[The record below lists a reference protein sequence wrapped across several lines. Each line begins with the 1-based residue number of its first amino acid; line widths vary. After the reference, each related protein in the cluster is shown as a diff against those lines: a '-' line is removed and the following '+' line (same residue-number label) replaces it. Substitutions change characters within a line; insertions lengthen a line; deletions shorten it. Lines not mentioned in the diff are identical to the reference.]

1 MEHSKDSGGSRDT
14 RGGVSQ
20 DATPRKKSR
29 QSQRTQRS
37 DDSGQPINERNS
49 RLAGVVGKNI
59 SEIVRMRVDEERS
72 KGFQERLADI
82 LTLFSGSMVF
92 VYVHAIW
99 FGVWIVFNMGW
110 LGGKPFD
117 PFPFSLL
124 TLIVSLEAIF
134 LSTFVLISQNHA
146 GAIADKRADLDLQI
160 NLLSEHEITRLL
172 RLMDAV
178 ADHLGV
184 DIEKKPDHHELM
196 RDVGAKDVLKEIESR
211 EGVAAQVSKKKRG
224 RPPRSLTD

>member
-1 MEHSKDSGGSRDT
+1 MSTSD
-14 RGGVSQ
+14 
-20 DATPRKKSR
+20 
-29 QSQRTQRS
+29 RS
-37 DDSGQPINERNS
+37 DDSISPGGDANKQLADVIGQ
-49 RLAGVVGKNI
+49 NI
-59 SEIVRMRVDEERS
+59 SEICRMRAAEERK
-72 KGFQERLADI
+72 KGLQERLADS
-82 LTLFSGSMVF
+82 LTMFSGSMVF

-99 FGVWIVFNMGW
+99 FGIWILFNIGW

-146 GAIADKRADLDLQI
+146 GVVADKRADLDLQI

-172 RLMDAV
+172 RLVDAV

-184 DIEKKPDHHELM
+184 DVEKKSDHDELKK
-196 RDVGAKDVLKEIESR
+196 DVGAKQVLEEIEAR
-211 EGVAAQVSKKKRG
+211 ESSEGIKKKTG
-224 RPPRSLTD
+224 

>member
-1 MEHSKDSGGSRDT
+1 MSSSH
-14 RGGVSQ
+14 
-20 DATPRKKSR
+20 
-29 QSQRTQRS
+29 RS
-37 DDSGQPINERNS
+37 DDSINPGDNTNPE
-49 RLAGVVGKNI
+49 LAGVVGKNI
-59 SEIVRMRVDEERS
+59 SEICKMRAEAERK
-72 KGFQERLADI
+72 KGFQERLADA
-82 LTLFSGSMVF
+82 LTIFSGSMVF

-99 FGVWIVFNMGW
+99 FGFWILFNVGW

-160 NLLSEHEITRLL
+160 NLLSEHEVTRLL
-172 RLMDAV
+172 RLVDAV

-184 DIEKKPDHHELM
+184 DVEKKPDHEELK
-196 RDVGAKDVLKEIESR
+196 KDVVAKQVLEEIETREDR
-211 EGVAAQVSKKKRG
+211 EGIKKKTR
-224 RPPRSLTD
+224 

>member
-1 MEHSKDSGGSRDT
+1 MKHTKDSSGGEDT

-20 DATPRKKSR
+20 DGTSGKKSR
-29 QSQRTQRS
+29 QSPQRS
-37 DDSGQPINERNS
+37 DDSGHPIDDRNS
-49 RLAGVVGKNI
+49 HLAGVVGKNI
-59 SEIVRMRVDEERS
+59 SEIVRVRVEEERK
-72 KGFQERLADI
+72 KGFQERLADV
-82 LTLFSGSMVF
+82 LTFFSGSMVF
-92 VYVHAIW
+92 VYVHAVW

-124 TLIVSLEAIF
+124 TLTVSLEAIF

-172 RLMDAV
+172 RLLDAV

-184 DIEKKPDHHELM
+184 DMEKKPDHHELM
-196 RDVGAKDVLKEIESR
+196 RDVGAKEVLNEIESR
-211 EGVAAQVSKKKRG
+211 EGAEAQVSKKKRG
-224 RPPRSLTD
+224 RPRRSLTD